1 MGRRAIS
8 IAAAFVA
15 AVSAIMLQALPVAA
29 ECPYLPAWPPITAAI
44 GTARVIVVGEVV
56 SDFNQADL
64 HLGSDQG
71 ARDYALRVTEVLRGD
86 AGVGDLLD
94 IQYLLPNW
102 PQTRFAGS
110 DGILVSCTYLPAAP
124 GEVIAIAFDAVQPG
138 GRMTDGDQTWIQPPT
153 RYNALGVIRTTEPLD
168 EDMSPWH
175 DRERVTLRQLRGLA
189 SLPMTDTVQPAR
201 DSSNRAPIFLV
212 VGLAAGLLALRRFRE
227 SRIG

>member
-1 MGRRAIS
+1 MARHAIS
-8 IAAAFVA
+8 LAIAFVA
-15 AVSAIMLQALPVAA
+15 AASVIALRASTVAA
-29 ECPYLPAWPPITAAI
+29 ECPYLPAWPPISAAI

-56 SDFNQADL
+56 SDFDQTDL
-64 HLGSDQG
+64 HLAPDQG

-86 AGVGDLLD
+86 ATVGDLLD
-94 IQYLLPNW
+94 VQYLLPNW
-102 PQTRFAGS
+102 PQTHVAGIT
-110 DGILVSCTYLPAAP
+110 GTLASCSYLYTTP
-124 GEVIAIAFDAVQPG
+124 GEVIAIAFDALQPG

-153 RYNALGVIRTTEPLD
+153 RYNAMGVIRTSEAFDP
-168 EDMSPWH
+168 DMSPWN

-201 DSSNRAPIFLV
+201 DSSDRAPIILV